1 MKTCPNCNSKLQD
14 NEHLCMYCGTKLQS
28 INQNIANKQETTPR
42 DSEIYERLND
52 FNSQFTSNEYKKI
65 IIQGKKIYIKEIY
78 KSQKAAIN
86 QAIMKVEID
95 GVEKNIYPG
104 IEGDY
109 IILQGKA
116 NTFYEGPL
124 VVAVIRKKVR
134 QTTPKQTTQSST
146 STSYTPPV
154 NQTSSSDS
162 DLPKYQYWLLISSW
176 LLSFTYVAPIIGIL
190 ASFIAYS
197 DIEASNHKDKEGQMG
212 LTIGAGVLH
221 GFFILLGI
229 YSNGGF

>member
-14 NEHLCMYCGTKLQS
+14 NEHLCMYCGTKFQAL
-28 INQNIANKQETTPR
+28 NQNISNKQEITPR
-42 DSEIYERLND
+42 DPGIYERLND
-52 FNSQFTSNEYKKI
+52 YNSLYNSNEYKKI

-78 KSQKAAIN
+78 KSQKASIN
-86 QAIMKVEID
+86 QAIMEVEID

-116 NTFYEGPL
+116 NTFYEGPI
-124 VVAVIRKKVR
+124 VVAVIRKKVT
-134 QTTPKQTTQSST
+134 QTTPTQTTQSST
-146 STSYTPPV
+146 STSYTPSA
-154 NQTSSSDS
+154 NQTSSDT

-176 LLSFTYVAPIIGIL
+176 LLSFTYIAPIIGII
-190 ASFIAYS
+190 ASYIAYS
-197 DIEASNHKDKEGQMG
+197 DIEASNHKDKEGPMG

-221 GFFILLGI
+221 GLFILLGI

>member
-28 INQNIANKQETTPR
+28 LNQNISNKQETTPR

-52 FNSQFTSNEYKKI
+52 YNSQFNSNEYKKI

-104 IEGDY
+104 IVGDY

-116 NTFYEGPL
+116 NTFYEGPI
-124 VVAVIRKKVR
+124 VVAVIRKKVT
-134 QTTPKQTTQSST
+134 QTSPTQTTQSST

-154 NQTSSSDS
+154 NKTASADTN
-162 DLPKYQYWLLISSW
+162 LPKYQYWLLISSY
-176 LLSFTYVAPIIGIL
+176 LLSFTYIAPIIGII
-190 ASFIAYS
+190 ASFTAYS

-212 LTIGAGVLH
+212 LTIGAGFIH
-221 GFFILLGI
+221 GLFILLGI